1 MAVVALVVGVSAYQV
16 ADAFVIKAF
25 QRALVCPVSRIS
37 SSSRCTSSVGQPL
50 FSSSLDS
57 LESPT
62 SSLDS
67 LESPTSSE
75 SEVEATPPPSESEV
89 EATPPPPA
97 TEETKLYVG
106 NISFD
111 ENKANLRKL
120 FETYGEVTDV
130 FLPLNRETKEGRG
143 FGFVSMKDRAAADK
157 AIQELNESSFGERT
171 IYVNVAGEQKAGAS
185 PRTKRPKPDTKVK
198 LYIGNLSFDLNEDD
212 VKDIF
217 QPFGTVYDCFM
228 PTWPDSGNPRGF
240 AFVSMDPAEA
250 DIAIQNADGTE
261 VNGRTITVSKAMAR
275 KEKMERQEA
284 GPVRSRNGQARKDT
298 TKIYV
303 GNLSFDSTEDTIR
316 QLFEEYGEVASV
328 YVPMDYDYDRNRGFA
343 FVTMDPT
350 SAERAITD
358 ADGIELDGRTIRV
371 NAAQEKERRSSSSA
385 DSWKQQ
391 EEGSDDASWGN
402 E

>member
-62 SSLDS
+62 SSVDSLESPTSSVDS

-75 SEVEATPPPSESEV
+75 SEVEATL
-89 EATPPPPA
+89 PPPA

-111 ENKANLRKL
+111 ENKTNLRKL

-171 IYVNVAGEQKAGAS
+171 IYVNVAGEQKAGGT
-185 PRTKRPKPDTKVK
+185 PRTKRPKPDKVK

-217 QPFGTVYDCFM
+217 KPFGTVYDCFI

-240 AFVSMDPAEA
+240 AFVSMDSADA

-284 GPVRSRNGQARKDT
+284 GPVRSRNGQARKG
-298 TKIYV
+298 KK
-303 GNLSFDSTEDTIR
+303 FR
-316 QLFEEYGEVASV
+316 
-328 YVPMDYDYDRNRGFA
+328 
-343 FVTMDPT
+343 
-350 SAERAITD
+350 
-358 ADGIELDGRTIRV
+358 LD
-371 NAAQEKERRSSSSA
+371 
-385 DSWKQQ
+385 
-391 EEGSDDASWGN
+391 
-402 E
+402 